1 MAGRK
6 APARREGARGGTLTP
21 RLFLVAPA
29 DAVASHVLD
38 CLRAACAAGDVAS
51 LLLPASL
58 AKDVTAAAQELG
70 VAVMISGEPRD
81 AARCGADGI
90 QVEANTADVAD
101 ARQALGKDRFIG
113 AYAGASR
120 HFAMEAAEAGADY
133 IAFDQN
139 GASVGGEPIIRWWS
153 DMMEIPCVAFTPVE
167 PEGLDILLPQKP
179 DFIRPADAMWQDAG
193 EARRIVTALSNALRT

>member
-6 APARREGARGGTLTP
+6 APARREGPRGDTLTP

-29 DAVASHVLD
+29 DAAASHVLD

-113 AYAGASR
+113 AHAGASR

-167 PEGLDILLPQKP
+167 PSDLDILLPQKP
-179 DFIRPADAMWQDAG
+179 DFIRPADAMWQGPDL
-193 EARRIVTALSNALRT
+193 ARLVVAALMQRLG